1 MDHSITFRNGDE
13 SYNTFDDWH
22 LIAPSRP
29 SIAPAQPKSNYVDIL
44 GANGSLDFS
53 EALVGNPTYSDRE
66 GSWEFVVLNPGDVD
80 QYSLFDAED
89 CGRYRWQKIYDK
101 IQAAIHGRTFEV
113 ILDDDPERMYKGRL
127 WMNEW
132 RSNAGWSRIVI
143 NYRLRPYKYDLDGN
157 IVWPEYA
164 VGYDEDGSGDG
175 GHDDENAIKIITN
188 PPLMVT
194 AEVGETVTLDVVAEG
209 YNLSYSWEYNDGSS
223 GDYIKSDDPGYSTNS
238 LTLHITEAM
247 NGREY
252 RCIVIDGNGKWKN
265 TTGCYI
271 NVGSS
276 GGGSSE
282 DDAGVIH
289 MQDLVFAEGMDYMY
303 VTSPLITLENL
314 PTGMKHVPLHVRI
327 SYTPSTNTTSMSTD
341 VTYWNDELGINKTST
356 ITDTVDNKLTADV
369 VSNDNGSNK
378 CQFMV
383 LFSAKRSTT
392 SGTETIT
399 DITIEY
405 WYDLND
411 ESSGSD
417 TITITQQPSSATAV
431 RGDTVRFEVNATGED
446 LTYRWQWNTG
456 SGTAGSDTWT
466 FFDSNVYPNN
476 TAVSVGGYNSRQLV
490 LSNVTPAISGH
501 RYRCVVFSGSD
512 GIASDSATLTVV
524 ESTATITQQ
533 PVDRTVT
540 AGDSTRFFVVVDAH
554 DPSYQWQSQRP
565 WSSNWMDVVDGSTYS
580 GANSNILRV
589 NTSQDASDFDG
600 MKYRCVITDD
610 DGMITSSVTSDYATL
625 TVNASTPTTSVVTIT
640 KQPTSKTV
648 TDGDTVQF
656 SVTANS
662 TASGSLS
669 YQWQYSTNNG
679 SSYSNLRNGTVMNA
693 TVNGAT
699 GSTLF
704 ITTPAGSFVWNG
716 VKLRCIV
723 TDSLGA
729 YTTTNEVYLYV
740 S

>member
-22 LIAPSRP
+22 LIAPTRP

-89 CGRYRWQKIYDK
+89 RGRYRWQKIYDK

-113 ILDDDPERMYKGRL
+113 VLDDDPEHMYKGRL

-143 NYRLRPYKYDLDGN
+143 NYRFRPYKYDLEGN

-194 AEVGETVTLDVVAEG
+194 AEAGEIVTLDVVAEG

-223 GDYIKSDDPGYSTNS
+223 GDYIKSDDPGYNTNS
-238 LTLHITEAM
+238 LTLQITEAM

-252 RCIVIDGNGKWKN
+252 RCIITDGNGKWKN

-314 PTGMKHVPLHVRI
+314 PTGMKHVPLHVRV
-327 SYTPSTNTTSMSTD
+327 SYTPSANTTSMSTD
-341 VTYWNDELGINKTST
+341 VTYWNDELGINKSST
-356 ITDTVDNKLTADV
+356 ITDTIDNKLTADV
-369 VSNDNGSNK
+369 VSNDSGTNK

-383 LFSAKRSTT
+383 LFSAERSTT

-405 WYDLND
+405 WYDLDD
-411 ESSGSD
+411 ESSDAD
-417 TITITQQPSSATAV
+417 TITITQQPSPVSTV
-431 RGDTVRFEVNATGED
+431 RGETVNFEVAATGED
-446 LTYRWQWNTG
+446 LSYRWQWNTG
-456 SGTAGSDTWT
+456 SGTAGADTWT
-466 FFDSNVYPNN
+466 FFDSSVYPNN
-476 TAVSVGGYNSRQLV
+476 TAVSVSGYNSRQLV
-490 LSNVTPAISGH
+490 LSNVIPAISGH

-540 AGDSTRFFVVVDAH
+540 AGDSTIFSVMVDAY

-565 WSSNWMDVVDGSTYS
+565 WSSNWMDIVDGSTYS

-589 NTSQDASDFDG
+589 NTSQYASDFDG

-625 TVNASTPTTSVVTIT
+625 TVNESTPTTSVVTIT
-640 KQPTSKTV
+640 SQPTSKTV
-648 TDGDTVQF
+648 TDGDTAQF

-693 TVNGAT
+693 TINGAT

-704 ITTPAGSFVWNG
+704 IGTPAGSFVWNG

-723 TDSLGA
+723 TDSLGT